1 MCHTGYADV
10 GVLKEIPQI
19 DRKSVGYLRDFIG
32 LQRFKEIF
40 NTEEMKQLCIRLY
53 GMTPEEVDNYRIG
66 FK

>member
-1 MCHTGYADV
+1 MCYTGYADA
-10 GVLKEIPQI
+10 GGLKTIPQI
-19 DRKSVGYLRDFIG
+19 DHKSVGYLRDFIG

>member
-1 MCHTGYADV
+1 MCHTGYADA
-10 GVLKEIPQI
+10 GVLKGIPQI
-19 DRKSVGYLRDFIG
+19 DHKSVGYLRDFIG